1 MNFSHWGSLRHVL
14 HFERIVVCKQA
25 ASLQSPLTMIRRPFF
40 NSKIKL
46 FVGHKIYKV
55 LCPFE
60 TVPGL
65 QYCGIWMYL
74 EYQRVHCHTTPRFR
88 KIWIMYDHVTFS
100 VGAQPSWVA
109 SLSNEVRPSTVSGR
123 TAWRAPFSTRQNCE
137 QSQSRWQSRCQ
148 VAVKSLS
155 FLNCLLLH
163 GLKSYS
169 YMYFEEK
176 TNWVHGG

>member
-1 MNFSHWGSLRHVL
+1 MKHVL
-14 HFERIVVCKQA
+14 HFERIFVVCKQA
-25 ASLQSPLTMIRRPFF
+25 ASMQSPLTMIQRPVKLQDQAIRRPQ
-40 NSKIKL
+40 NL
-46 FVGHKIYKV
+46 Q
-55 LCPFE
+55 
-60 TVPGL
+60 VPLWNGAGTAIL
-65 QYCGIWMYL
+65 WYL
-74 EYQRVHCHTTPRFR
+74 EYQRVHCHITPRFR
-88 KIWIMYDHVTFS
+88 NIWIMYDHVTFS

-137 QSQSRWQSRCQ
+137 QSQSCWQSRCQ

-169 YMYFEEK
+169 YMYCEEK
-176 TNWVHGG
+176 TNWAHGG